1 MKLQV
6 KRAFENLY
14 FCHQKNNKK
23 TSNLC
28 MKFSSTFNTSVEM
41 CLYPLF
47 QDRRRK
53 FFWRMSQ
60 PSGQDQKNGE
70 QTTLA
75 LQNLLRGYIF
85 SYLHGHL
92 QRLICPE
99 YFLNFNS
106 NLYVPPWL
114 RKWDHHFLE
123 QNFYCAQTRKIQNFY
138 LWITCEALVCL
149 LSKT

>member
-1 MKLQV
+1 MKLQI

-14 FCHQKNNKK
+14 FCHPKNNKK
-23 TSNLC
+23 TNNLC
-28 MKFSSTFNTSVEM
+28 MKFSSTFNTSVQM

-47 QDRRRK
+47 QDRRRR
-53 FFWRMSQ
+53 FFRRMSQ

-70 QTTLA
+70 QTTLV

-99 YFLNFNS
+99 YFLNFTS
-106 NLYVPPWL
+106 NLY
-114 RKWDHHFLE
+114 DHHGCGNGTIIFWS
-123 QNFYCAQTRKIQNFY
+123 KIFIVHK
-138 LWITCEALVCL
+138 LGKFKTFTCE
-149 LSKT
+149 